1 MAMTKCLSIRLTMTK
16 CHSEENDMK
25 KIALALVTY
34 MLLGTVAYAC
44 QTTTIIVNG
53 KMTTCTVC
61 GNIVSCF

>member
-1 MAMTKCLSIRLTMTK
+1 MISILS
-16 CHSEENDMK
+16 HSEENDMK

-34 MLLGTVAYAC
+34 MLLGSVAYAC

-61 GNIVSCF
+61 GNIVTCF

>member
-1 MAMTKCLSIRLTMTK
+1 MTKCLSIRLMTIFR
-16 CHSEENDMK
+16 SEENDMK

-53 KMTTCTVC
+53 KLTTCTVC
-61 GNIVSCF
+61 GTIITCF